1 MDCNKSKMKKKKY
14 MKENEDFT
22 ALKDYYKNILLEGT
36 SAKAER
42 TDLRDFNPKDVAGNK
57 RNPIDNPRKQ
67 TGKRRKG
74 RAYPLIRA
82 KPAPRFV
89 NPAETPRNRPPRTE
103 PSVDNDGRQL
113 RRKARIFS
121 LSSRMTDDPKTGL
134 NYAADE
140 LKRRRVEI
148 PGNLDPRNLPS
159 NFYQI
164 ANAYDEERRN
174 RARLPT
180 RKYFK

>member
-22 ALKDYYKNILLEGT
+22 ALKDYYINILLEGRR
-36 SAKAER
+36 AKAQR
-42 TDLRDFNPKDVAGNK
+42 TDLRDYNPKDVIDNK
-57 RNPIDNPRKQ
+57 RNPKDNPFKQ

-74 RAYPLIRA
+74 RAYYLIRA

-89 NPAETPRNRPPRTE
+89 NPEDTARPRGGKTK
-103 PSVDNDGRQL
+103 PSVDKEGRDIRL
-113 RRKARIFS
+113 KYRIAT
-121 LSSRMTDDPKTGL
+121 LAHRMTDDPKTGL

-140 LKRRRVEI
+140 LKRRGVEV
-148 PGNLDPRNLPS
+148 PANLDPRNLPS
-159 NFYQI
+159 NFGKF
-164 ANAYDEERRN
+164 ARAYDEEHRN

-180 RKYFK
+180 RKYFQ